1 MSYPLVN
8 GENMAAMGATNEGLN
23 HNSTGSYDDWA
34 YYDIDAR
41 LGL

>member
-8 GENMAAMGATNEGLN
+8 GENMAVMAVTNEGLN
-23 HNSTGSYDDWA
+23 HNSSPSYDDWA
-34 YYDIDAR
+34 CWDIDAR